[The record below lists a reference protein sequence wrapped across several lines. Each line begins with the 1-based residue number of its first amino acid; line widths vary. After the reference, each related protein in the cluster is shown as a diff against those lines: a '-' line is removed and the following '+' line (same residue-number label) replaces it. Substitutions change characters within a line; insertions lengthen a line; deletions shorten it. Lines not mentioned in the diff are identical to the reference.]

1 MILPEE
7 GGKVGRRPMPQRLA
21 ILRAAF
27 FVYRIIQ
34 LFSKLFGIITLRLVK
49 KRGHMDNSVILLFSN
64 IQINMFDC

>member
-27 FVYRIIQ
+27 FLPLEYRIDKFFVLLQPFCGYGVIG
-34 LFSKLFGIITLRLVK
+34 SRARLR
-49 KRGHMDNSVILLFSN
+49 I
-64 IQINMFDC
+64 